1 LTAYAA
7 ALLILILL
15 GVFVLWVIFF
25 AQSNK
30 KVSEAVNSNGKDQ
43 EAKKVQDLIKRLEKE
58 NPEMVSKIRSQFM
71 ADKKMESVKETDQEE
86 ISSVVKHWM
95 SDKSNE

>member
-1 LTAYAA
+1 MTASAA
-7 ALLILILL
+7 VLLILILL
-15 GVFVLWVIFF
+15 GIFVLWVIFF
-25 AQSNK
+25 AKSNK
-30 KVSEAVNSNGKDQ
+30 KVSETVSSNEKDK

-71 ADKKMESVKETDQEE
+71 ADKKMESVKEADQEE

-95 SDKSNE
+95 SDKR